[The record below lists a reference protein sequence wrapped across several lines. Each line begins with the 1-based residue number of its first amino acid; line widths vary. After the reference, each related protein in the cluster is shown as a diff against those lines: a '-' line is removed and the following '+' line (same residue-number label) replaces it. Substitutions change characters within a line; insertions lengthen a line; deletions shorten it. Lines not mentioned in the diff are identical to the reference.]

1 MNRPEQVAAC
11 RDVDSNVHRQPTGF
25 VQQLPASE
33 AHHHAGA
40 GGLLRHGLE
49 VVHEALRLRRTVL
62 LPAGAPAEE
71 VARQEDIWTY
81 ATVCAG
87 LLHDLGKPV
96 TDLRII
102 VDDEDWSPLAGP
114 LPVGRPYG
122 VTFQPQRRH
131 RRHERVPPLL
141 APLLVPPDNR
151 TTSDCSTARRTT
163 SRNRL
168 RSSGT
173 MP

>member
-1 MNRPEQVAAC
+1 MGRTNASKDPDRP
-11 RDVDSNVHRQPTGF
+11 G
-25 VQQLPASE
+25 PARSGPGS
-33 AHHHAGA
+33 HA
-40 GGLLRHGLE
+40 
-49 VVHEALRLRRTVL
+49 VL

-114 LPVGRPYG
+114 LPVGHPYR
-122 VTFQPQRRH
+122 VTFQPDRRH
-131 RRHERVPPLL
+131 RRHERVSPLL
-141 APLLVPPDNR
+141 APWLVPATGLSWLGREPEILFDILPIN
-151 TTSDCSTARRTT
+151 CK
-163 SRNRL
+163 SRVI
-168 RSSGT
+168 
-173 MP
+173 